1 MPPFLEG
8 VKEQVS
14 HKRIGKAPL
23 CLAKETL
30 AKSRHS
36 DS

>member
-1 MPPFLEG
+1 MPPFWEG
-8 VKEQVS
+8 VLEQVS
-14 HKRIGKAPL
+14 HERIGKAPL
-23 CLAKETL
+23 CLAKENL